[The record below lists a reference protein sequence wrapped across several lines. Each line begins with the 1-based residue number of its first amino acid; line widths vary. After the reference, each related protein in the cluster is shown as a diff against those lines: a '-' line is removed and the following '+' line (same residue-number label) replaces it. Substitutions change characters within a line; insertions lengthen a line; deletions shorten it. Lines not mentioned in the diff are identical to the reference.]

1 MKTKG
6 IKLKWML
13 ALFVIVPLTL
23 SIVLLGFASTRIA
36 KSHLEKNVKEEL
48 RLASYGL
55 REYYIFDLINGINL
69 DNGFC
74 EYDTEY
80 IDRMCETGIDFTL
93 FKDDV
98 RFMTTIKDDNGER
111 IEGTQASPQ
120 VWESVRNGE
129 EYFSDDVVINNIP
142 YYVYYVPLKDGDN
155 VYGMAFSGKTRTD
168 VKKAETSMYLMIAIT
183 GVILEAVFIVL
194 AIILSISLSEP
205 LKKVANGISELSD
218 GRVDVDIHAKSII
231 HETKLL
237 IESASKLSSVLSD
250 SISKIRYEAD
260 SLKETIAMSSGLAK
274 TSSEGTMQI
283 TQSMNGLSQ
292 STENMAESVQEIN
305 ENVISMGEMV
315 EGIVDNTVHLNN
327 SSKKMLTAN
336 KEASECINNMEE
348 SSEKSLAAIE
358 NISTK
363 VIATNES
370 IQKIDE
376 MMDLITN
383 IAEQTNL
390 LALNASIEA
399 ARAGEAGRGF
409 GVVAEEIKN
418 LAEQSN
424 QSADKIRD
432 VVNQI
437 SLQSNECVRESK
449 NVKDIIDEQ
458 KLVLSTTLNKFE
470 VLESEINSSISEIN
484 SVSGVAGELNNI
496 KNELL
501 NAVTDLSAISEET
514 AATNEEVTASIE
526 NIAENVQ
533 KVSDDSE
540 YMNELSDG
548 LKEAIAYFK

>member
-80 IDRMCETGIDFTL
+80 IDRMSETGIDFTL
-93 FKDDV
+93 FKNDV
-98 RFMTTIKDDNGER
+98 RFMTTIKNDNGER
-111 IEGTQASPQ
+111 IEGTKASFQ
-120 VWESVRNGE
+120 VWEKVKAGE

-168 VKKAETSMYLMIAIT
+168 VKKAETSMYLMIAIS

-218 GRVDVDIHAKSII
+218 GRVDVDIHAKS
-231 HETKLL
+231 

-458 KLVLSTTLNKFE
+458 KLVLTTTLNKFE